1 MSTHVVTGAYGFSG
15 RYIAARLL
23 EEGRTVHTITNS
35 PHRPNPFG
43 GRVPAERFHFDAPEK
58 LVAALRGADVLYNT
72 YWVRF
77 DYAGFGHT
85 LAVENT
91 LKLFRAAAEA
101 GVRRIVHVSI
111 TNPSE
116 DSDLPYFSGK
126 ARLER
131 ALADSGLPHSVLR
144 PAVLFGREDIL
155 INNIAWALRRL
166 PVFGVFGDGAYRLQP
181 IHVDDLADLAVRE
194 GRREGNA
201 LIDAI
206 GPETFTFRG
215 MVEMIGAA
223 IGKRRR
229 IISVPPWL
237 GYLTARA
244 IGKAVGD
251 VVLTRGEITGLMRGL
266 LCTDS
271 APAGRTRLTDWVD
284 RHSDTLGVRYSSEL
298 ARRLR
303 RDAAYED
310 L

>member
-1 MSTHVVTGAYGFSG
+1 MSVHVVTGAYGFSG
-15 RYIAARLL
+15 RHIAARLVG
-23 EEGRTVHTITNS
+23 EGQTVRTVTNS
-35 PHRPNPFG
+35 PNRPNPFG
-43 GRVPAERFHFDAPEK
+43 GRVPAERFHFDEPGK

-77 DYAGFGHT
+77 DYADFGHAMA
-85 LAVENT
+85 LENT
-91 LKLFRAAAEA
+91 LKLFGAAAEA
-101 GVRRIVHVSI
+101 GVRRVVHVSI

-131 ALADSGLPHSVLR
+131 ALADSGLPHSILR
-144 PAVLFGREDIL
+144 PAVLFGRDDIL

-166 PVFGVFGDGAYRLQP
+166 PVFGVFGEGAYRVQP
-181 IHVDDLADLAVRE
+181 IHVGDLAGLAVRE

-215 MVEMIGAA
+215 LVEAIGAA

-237 GYLTARA
+237 GHLTARA
-244 IGKAVGD
+244 VGKVVGD
-251 VVLTRGEITGLMRGL
+251 VVLTRDEITGLMRGL

-271 APAGRTRLTDWVD
+271 EPTGSTRLTDWAA
-284 RHSDTLGVRYSSEL
+284 RHSGALGRHYASEL